1 MGVFATLANVGWGQ
15 MIPASAGMSEQT
27 ATRRN
32 LYAWSPGRNL
42 ENVQCAGSFDSEGS
56 GLEVA

>member
-1 MGVFATLANVGWGQ
+1 LANVGWGQ